1 MPETLPQGGV
11 SEGAGP
17 EIYNYRLFG
26 RSSRDTEQK
35 PEDASMTEGIGGSRG
50 RSGKAVPA
58 AGENV
63 ILGGRHARDTA
74 AGRRL
79 GGCRARNL
87 QLSQAL
93 SAAQARGCN
102 YRRLFRQVLPGYRAQ
117 ARGCI
122 HDGRNWG
129 LPGKIGEGCARSRRK
144 CNIGGPACPRHC
156 RRAAS
161 RRVPGPEFT
170 IIAGSFG
177 RSSRD
182 TEHKPEDA
190 SMGGS
195 RGREWPQPKKM

>member
-1 MPETLPQGGV
+1 MGGRHGRNNAADGV

-17 EIYNYRLFG
+17 GIYNYRRVFG
-26 RSSRDTEQK
+26 RSSRGTEQK
-35 PEDASMTEGIGGSRG
+35 PEDASICT
-50 RSGKAVPA
+50 
-58 AGENV
+58 
-63 ILGGRHARDTA
+63 
-74 AGRRL
+74 
-79 GGCRARNL
+79 
-87 QLSQAL
+87 
-93 SAAQARGCN
+93 
-102 YRRLFRQVLPGYRAQ
+102 
-117 ARGCI
+117 

-129 LPGKIGEGCARSRRK
+129 FPGKIGEGCARSRRK
-144 CNIGGPACPRHC
+144 CNFGGPACPKPC

-161 RRVPGPEFT
+161 PRVPGPEFT